1 MASIKTK
8 FLVGLFVLIGLA
20 LSAVAII
27 WLGVCQQFEEG
38 LNYVAYFDQSVQG
51 LDKDS
56 PVKYRG
62 VSIGR
67 VESIGVAQDANL
79 IRVVLKIETDSKFN
93 EKDMTAQLKSVGIT
107 GIMFVEL
114 ERKKSNEPDLSPPI
128 AFTTKYPVI
137 ATKPS
142 GIKQLMEGID
152 DVLKRFKDLDITGI
166 SDKFKS
172 TLDKINSAVDDAQ
185 IKESSSD
192 FRSTINNARVI
203 LDTQR
208 WCKFIG
214 SLEKKTDNLFVLTEK
229 AEKAISRMDRILA
242 DNQKASENINRLIEL
257 ITDQPSQLFFGG
269 PLPSKVIEPDIE

>member
-1 MASIKTK
+1 MTSIKTK

-27 WLGVCQQFEEG
+27 WLGVYQRFEEG
-38 LNYVAYFDQSVQG
+38 LHYVAYFDESVQG

-67 VESIGVAQDANL
+67 VESIGVAPDANL
-79 IRVVLKIETDSKFN
+79 IRVVLKIETASKFN
-93 EKDMTAQLKSVGIT
+93 EKDMTAQLKSIGIT

-114 ERKKSNEPDLSPPI
+114 ERKKGDEHDLSPAI
-128 AFTTKYPVI
+128 SFTIKYPVI
-137 ATKPS
+137 ATRPS

-152 DVLKRFKDLDITGI
+152 DVLNRFKELDVTGI
-166 SDKFKS
+166 SDKFKL
-172 TLDKINSAVDDAQ
+172 TLDKINRAVDNAQ

-192 FRSTINNARVI
+192 FRSTINKAKVI

-208 WCKFIG
+208 WLKFMG
-214 SLEKKTDNLFVLTEK
+214 SLEKESESLFVLTEK
-229 AEKAISRMDRILA
+229 TEKAMSRLDRILA
-242 DNQKASENINRLIEL
+242 DNEKAGENVNRLIEL
-257 ITDQPSQLFFGG
+257 LADQPSQLFFGE
-269 PLPSKVIEPDIE
+269 PLPSKVIEPDID